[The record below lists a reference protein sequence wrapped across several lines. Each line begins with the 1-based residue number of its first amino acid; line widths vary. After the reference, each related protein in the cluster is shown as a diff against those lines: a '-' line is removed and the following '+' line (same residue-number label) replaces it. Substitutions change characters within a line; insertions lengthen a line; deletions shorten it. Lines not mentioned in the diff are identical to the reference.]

1 MDGTVAASRV
11 RRISVHEKNAI
22 PRANSTGKK
31 PSNLDPF
38 PSPASYPPPAP
49 PGGFPPKC
57 VSPRLPV
64 AHGAASHL
72 TKQTR
77 QTARLSL
84 TISSE
89 EVTTTHTRRVPHTT
103 YTSRRVH
110 FDMDPTNNS
119 TPPSTKNSPGP
130 STNIDPFNVDELSA
144 QLPAEQQQQVD
155 SRTPTTFET
164 APYEEEDHVTEQEED
179 YDYETPTPPEELPD
193 PGPRDEE
200 ETLPP
205 NNHPRAPRSQTLMAL
220 MLKNRF
226 YQVFGDEWQKEY
238 PKPHLR
244 RALLLEIRSSIAR
257 DVEEAVVQG
266 DNTPGARP
274 ESEPRC
280 RCYLHRFFGAHA
292 HILFPTCTR
301 RAD

>member
-1 MDGTVAASRV
+1 
-11 RRISVHEKNAI
+11 
-22 PRANSTGKK
+22 
-31 PSNLDPF
+31 
-38 PSPASYPPPAP
+38 
-49 PGGFPPKC
+49 
-57 VSPRLPV
+57 
-64 AHGAASHL
+64 
-72 TKQTR
+72 
-77 QTARLSL
+77 
-84 TISSE
+84 
-89 EVTTTHTRRVPHTT
+89 
-103 YTSRRVH
+103 
-110 FDMDPTNNS
+110 MDPTNNS
-119 TPPSTKNSPGP
+119 TPPPAEGSPEL

-155 SRTPTTFET
+155 SRTPTTSET

-238 PKPHLR
+238 PNPHLR

-266 DNTPGARP
+266 DNIPGARP
-274 ESEPRC
+274 GSEPRC